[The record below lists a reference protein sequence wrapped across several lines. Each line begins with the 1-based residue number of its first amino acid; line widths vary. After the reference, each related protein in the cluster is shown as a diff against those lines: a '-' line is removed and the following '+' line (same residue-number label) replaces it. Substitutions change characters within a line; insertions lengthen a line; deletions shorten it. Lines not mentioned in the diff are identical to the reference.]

1 MRASFRALLNLTS
14 HSSSSSSSVCA
25 VRSSSSFSTPQQKEK
40 DQMITRLCKENKFN
54 DALQILCKQRRLKE
68 AIQLLERREI
78 RPSATVFSTL
88 LRICIENRALDEG
101 KRVHKSMKCSGF
113 RPGVVISNRILD
125 FYCKCDKPFDAHK
138 LFVEM
143 PERDL
148 CSWNIMVSGFAKLG
162 LIDEARKVFDEM
174 PERDNFSWTA
184 MISGY
189 VRCNKPECALELYGV
204 MQRDENLK
212 CNKFTISSALAAS
225 ASIQSL
231 RLGKEIHGHIVRT
244 GLDSDA
250 VVWSALSDMY
260 GKCGSVDEARHI
272 FDRTNDKDIVSW
284 TAMID
289 RYFGDGRWE
298 EGYLLFS
305 CLMES
310 GIRPNDF
317 TFAGVLNACA
327 HQTIEHM
334 GKQVHGYM
342 MRIGFDPCSFAAST
356 LVHMYA
362 KCGNLDSAYKVFKWL
377 PRPDV
382 VSWTSLINGYAQNG
396 QPREAL
402 HLFDL
407 LLKSGTKPDHITFV
421 GVLSACTHA
430 GLVDEGL
437 EYFYS
442 IKDKHCLT
450 HTADHYACVVDLLSR
465 FGRFKEAKEIISQM
479 PMKPDKFLWASL
491 LGGCRVH
498 GNVEL
503 AKRAAEALFE
513 IEPENAATYV
523 TIGNIYATAGKW
535 TEVAKIRQVM
545 EEKGVVKKPGVSW
558 INLQRKDHVFLVG
571 DRSHPRSKEIY
582 DFLGELWRRMKEE
595 GYVPDIDNVLHDVEE
610 EQKEQNLSY
619 HSEKLAVAFGIIATP
634 PGTQIKELPLFAPLV
649 TRIDNLPRSS
659 HLFASLVTRTDNLK
673 DGGQEVGVT
682 EFMEGLSLLTS
693 PKHENLLKLRESYD
707 HQGIAKGLGYQHSS
721 EPDKPSTVHCNISVE
736 KVLLDQQFTPLILD
750 CGLLKLLVDD
760 VVYPALK
767 VSAALGYMAPEY
779 ITTGRFTEK
788 SDVYAFGVIILQVLS
803 GKGLVDCSM
812 RHAAESCNF
821 ENFIDPN
828 LRGTFSLSEATMLTK
843 LAISCTLEDPD
854 GTPKY
859 GPGK

>member
-1 MRASFRALLNLTS
+1 MRANLRASLKLAT
-14 HSSSSSSSVCA
+14 SSSPNNHSLCT
-25 VRSSSSFSTPQQKEK
+25 VRSLSTAKISTHLKERTFFESSNK
-40 DQMITRLCKENKFN
+40 DQMIKRLCKENKFN
-54 DALQILCKQRRLKE
+54 EALQILCEQRRLKE
-68 AIQLLERREI
+68 AIQLLERHET
-78 RPSATVFSTL
+78 RPSATAFSTL
-88 LRICIENRALDEG
+88 LRICTENRALDEG
-101 KRVHKSMKCSGF
+101 KRVHRSMKCSGF
-113 RPGVVISNRILD
+113 RPGVVISNRILG
-125 FYCKCDKPFDAHK
+125 FYCKCDKPFDAHD

-143 PERDL
+143 SDRDL

-162 LIDEARKVFDEM
+162 LIDEARKLFDEM
-174 PERDNFSWTA
+174 PEKDNFSWTA

-189 VRCNKPECALELYGV
+189 ARHNKPECALELYRV
-204 MQRDENLK
+204 MQRDENFK

-260 GKCGSVDEARHI
+260 GKCGSVDEARHV
-272 FDRTNDKDIVSW
+272 FDRTKDKDVVSW

-305 CLMES
+305 HLMKS

-327 HQTIEHM
+327 NQTTEHL

-362 KCGNLDSAYKVFKWL
+362 KCGSVDSAYKVFKRL
-377 PRPDV
+377 LRPDV

-396 QPREAL
+396 QPNEAL
-402 HLFDL
+402 RLFDL
-407 LLKSGTKPDHITFV
+407 LLKSGTQPDHITFV

-442 IKDKHCLT
+442 IKNKHRLT
-450 HTADHYACVVDLLSR
+450 HTSDHYACVVDLLSR
-465 FGRFKEAKEIISQM
+465 FGRFKEAEEIISQM

-503 AKRAAEALFE
+503 AKKAAEALFE

-523 TIGNIYATAGKW
+523 TIANIYATAGKW

-545 EEKGVVKKPGVSW
+545 EEKGVVKKPGLSW
-558 INLQRKDHVFLVG
+558 INLQRKVYVFLVG
-571 DRSHPRSKEIY
+571 DKSHPRSNEIY
-582 DFLGELWRRMKEE
+582 DFLGELWRRMKVE

-619 HSEKLAVAFGIIATP
+619 HSEKLAVAFGIIATL
-634 PGTQIKELPLFAPLV
+634 PGTQIKVFK
-649 TRIDNLPRSS
+649 NL
-659 HLFASLVTRTDNLK
+659 RT
-673 DGGQEVGVT
+673 
-682 EFMEGLSLLTS
+682 
-693 PKHENLLKLRESYD
+693 
-707 HQGIAKGLGYQHSS
+707 
-721 EPDKPSTVHCNISVE
+721 C
-736 KVLLDQQFTPLILD
+736 
-750 CGLLKLLVDD
+750 
-760 VVYPALK
+760 
-767 VSAALGYMAPEY
+767 
-779 ITTGRFTEK
+779 
-788 SDVYAFGVIILQVLS
+788 
-803 GKGLVDCSM
+803 VDCHTAIKYISKIEK
-812 RHAAESCNF
+812 RRIIVRDSSRFHCFEGGSC
-821 ENFIDPN
+821 
-828 LRGTFSLSEATMLTK
+828 
-843 LAISCTLEDPD
+843 SCKD
-854 GTPKY
+854 Y
-859 GPGK
+859 W